1 MKRIHYFSGITIS
14 IFIGLHLFNHA
25 YSLLGAEEHLILMDK
40 LRVVYRNLFVES
52 LLILAVFV
60 QVYTGLR
67 LFIKKRKATNG
78 FFEKLQLW
86 SGFYLAIFFVFHLG
100 AVFIGRL
107 MLGLDTN
114 IYFGAAGLNTFP
126 FYLFFVPYYG
136 LAILSFFG
144 HISAIHSIKMKTLIL
159 GISPQQQSYF
169 ILLIGLFVTLVILYG
184 LTNGFSGYEIPEDY
198 DIMIGK

>member
-52 LLILAVFV
+52 VLILAVFV
-60 QVYTGLR
+60 QVFTGLR

-86 SGFYLAIFFVFHLG
+86 SGFYLAIFFVFHLS

-144 HISAIHSIKMKTLIL
+144 HIAAIHSIKMKTIIL
-159 GISPQQQSYF
+159 GISPQLQSYF
-169 ILLIGLFVTLVILYG
+169 ILLIGLVVTLVILYG

-198 DIMIGK
+198 NIMIGK